1 MSEMS
6 STSVSAAAIFSA
18 EESCGRLPKRKDIV
32 DGWGPLYGASYID
45 GGKVICL
52 LKQLSRSESNAWTLR
67 RTKVE
72 LHVSPIKK
80 CLGVEVL
87 R

>member
-32 DGWGPLYGASYID
+32 GVCVPLYSISYID
-45 GGKVICL
+45 GGKGFL
-52 LKQLSRSESNAWTLR
+52 LYNKFLIGRAMFGLCGEI
-67 RTKVE
+67 E
-72 LHVSPIKK
+72 LCQPYQK